1 MIFMLNNKS
10 NFTKSEYLDY
20 QNKLFALDKKNSLV
34 VVFPSNVY
42 LPMYE
47 DNEVRLGSQNVS
59 KYDLGS
65 HTGEVC
71 ASQLKSLGVE
81 YSIVGHS
88 ERRRDGESDNDI
100 NEKIKR
106 LVDSN
111 IKIVLCVGETI
122 DERKSDNFV
131 DVVIGQIKRALEG
144 IEIDYNNLIV
154 AYEPIWAI
162 GTGKV
167 PTSFDIEKMA
177 VAIKNT
183 IPVKVLYGGSVDDEN
198 IESVLSSS
206 IDGFLLGKSS
216 LDVLKLKRMID
227 KI

>member
-10 NFTKSEYLDY
+10 NFTKEEYLDY
-20 QNKLFALDKKNSLV
+20 QSKLFALDKKDSFV
-34 VVFPSNVY
+34 VVFPSNIY
-42 LPMYE
+42 LSMYE
-47 DNEVRLGSQNVS
+47 DNEVKLGCQNVS

-88 ERRRDGESDNDI
+88 ERRHDGESDDDI
-100 NEKIKR
+100 REKIKR
-106 LVDSN
+106 LVESN
-111 IKIVLCVGETI
+111 IKVVLCVGETL
-122 DERKSDNFV
+122 DERENSNFV

-144 IEIDYNNLIV
+144 IDIDYNNLIV

-167 PTSFDIEKMA
+167 AFSSDIEKMT

-183 IPVKVLYGGSVDDEN
+183 IPVKVLYGGSVDDSN

>member
-1 MIFMLNNKS
+1 MLNNKS
-10 NFTKSEYLDY
+10 NFTKKEYLDY
-20 QNKLFALDKKNSLV
+20 QKKLFALDKKNSLV

>member
-10 NFTKSEYLDY
+10 NFTKKEYLDY
-20 QNKLFALDKKNSLV
+20 QKKLFALDKKNSLV

-183 IPVKVLYGGSVDDEN
+183 IPVKVLYGGSVDDSN

>member
-10 NFTKSEYLDY
+10 NFTKEEYLDY
-20 QNKLFALDKKNSLV
+20 QKKLFALDKKNSLV

>member
-10 NFTKSEYLDY
+10 NFTKKEYLDY
-20 QNKLFALDKKNSLV
+20 QKKLFALDKKNSLV